1 MRVHECKTIFHV
13 RTGERNKQKEKTE
26 RKKGEGKRKIKEVNI
41 KEKMKISVEIFP
53 VPPLF
58 VVESLLIFAH
68 DKFPDDYT
76 ATFLLDST
84 IH

>member
-1 MRVHECKTIFHV
+1 MFALARGI
-13 RTGERNKQKEKTE
+13 NKRKKTE
-26 RKKGEGKRKIKEVNI
+26 RKKGEGKRKIKVNI

-53 VPPLF
+53 APPLF

-76 ATFLLDST
+76 ATFLLDSP